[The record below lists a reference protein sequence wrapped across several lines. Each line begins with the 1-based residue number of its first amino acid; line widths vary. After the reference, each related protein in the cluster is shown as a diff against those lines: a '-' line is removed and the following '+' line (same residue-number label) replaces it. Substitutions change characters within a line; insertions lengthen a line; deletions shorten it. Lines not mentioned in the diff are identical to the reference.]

1 MNARSQAKYRQD
13 LLEIMATSPVWSD
26 DFSTLMDMLVI
37 EERERQSSL
46 SPTRP
51 NRIFNPDGRGRPVRP
66 R

>member
-13 LLEIMATSPVWSD
+13 LLEVMAASPVWSG
-26 DFSTLMDMLVI
+26 DFSALMDMLVT
-37 EERERQSSL
+37 EAREDQPSL

-51 NRIFNPDGRGRPVRP
+51 NRIFHPAGRGKPVRP